1 MNEISKKNA
10 NSIIDSLMLSY
21 LSDDPFPNV
30 FEYFSQDGSVIKITI
45 MTNSFD
51 CLFFKLN
58 KGAQMQI
65 CESP

>member
-1 MNEISKKNA
+1 
-10 NSIIDSLMLSY
+10 MLSY